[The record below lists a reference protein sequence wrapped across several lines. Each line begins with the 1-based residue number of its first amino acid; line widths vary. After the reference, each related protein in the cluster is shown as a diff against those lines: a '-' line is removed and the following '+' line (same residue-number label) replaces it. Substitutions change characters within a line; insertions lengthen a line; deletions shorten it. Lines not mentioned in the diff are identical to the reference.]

1 MHWKLGYSL
10 AYFCVIMTYYIF
22 ISHRKLKKFHDQAT
36 NGETNIGSYIDD
48 TSSIG
53 TAAAL
58 YIDDTSS
65 IGTAAARYIDDTSSI
80 GTQ

>member
-1 MHWKLGYSL
+1 MHGKLGSSL
-10 AYFCVIMTYYIF
+10 AYFCVTMTYYIF
-22 ISHRKLKKFHDQAT
+22 RVISHRKLKEFHDRAT

-53 TAAAL
+53 TAAAH
-58 YIDDTSS
+58 
-65 IGTAAARYIDDTSSI
+65 YIDDTSSI